1 MKSLEFIRISLYPM
15 CCQNMDCE
23 ITRDRFSGRPL
34 VQPPAMVPLSYGKEQ
49 STLFSSGSM
58 MTPASPK
65 VKWFAQLI
73 VEADHHS
80 ENCEHWPELQGR
92 HGSRG
97 ISSVASQQWTVRPT
111 LVRSSEGIALKK
123 MSLRR
128 STAATRECA
137 PPRGA
142 TGAIP
147 GQA

>member
-34 VQPPAMVPLSYGKEQ
+34 VQPPAMVPLSYGNEQ

-73 VEADHHS
+73 VEADHHL
-80 ENCEHWPELQGR
+80 ENCEH
-92 HGSRG
+92 
-97 ISSVASQQWTVRPT
+97 
-111 LVRSSEGIALKK
+111 
-123 MSLRR
+123 
-128 STAATRECA
+128 
-137 PPRGA
+137 
-142 TGAIP
+142 
-147 GQA
+147 